1 VPKGLETGH
10 TGRVPRI
17 QAERIGLVKLGAIG
31 DVVNTL
37 PFANRLRAGYPGA
50 RISWVIAPLSH
61 ALLEGHPCVDE
72 FLVFDARQPASWP
85 GFVRELRARR
95 LELAIDLQRLIKSGM
110 ITRASGAQTRLGFDR
125 VRCKERSH
133 LFTNLRI
140 PPNPDPGVTLAQY
153 LEFADFLELPSQ
165 APTWNLPFTPFRAA
179 HPGERLVVLNLGA
192 SWSSK
197 LWPSERWCELARRLS
212 EGLGL
217 AVHLSGGR
225 EDRALAEEVVRVSGV
240 RVVSH
245 AGEFSLRET
254 AGLLAAAE
262 LVVSGDTG
270 PLHMAVALGRP
281 VVALFGAADPR
292 RTAPF
297 GQPESVVRHPVD
309 CSPCR
314 KRVCHVPGHP
324 CMRDLSTEM
333 VFSHAKAR
341 LAAPSGAA
349 LLH

>member
-1 VPKGLETGH
+1 M
-10 TGRVPRI
+10 PRI
-17 QAERIGLVKLGAIG
+17 PAERIGLVKLGAIG

-37 PFANRLRAGYPGA
+37 PFANRLRAGYPKA

-72 FLVFDARQPASWP
+72 FLVFDARQPSTWP

-95 LELAIDLQRLIKSGM
+95 FELAIDLQRLIKSGM
-110 ITRASGAQTRLGFDR
+110 ITRASGARTRLGFDR
-125 VRCKERSH
+125 ARCKERSH

-153 LEFADFLELPSQ
+153 LEFADFLQLPAQ
-165 APTWNLPFTPFRAA
+165 APTWNLPFTAFAGARA
-179 HPGERLVVLNLGA
+179 GEQRVVLNVGA
-192 SWSSK
+192 SWTSK
-197 LWPSERWCELARRLS
+197 LWANERWAELARRLT
-212 EGLGL
+212 EELGL
-217 AVHLSGGR
+217 AVHLSGGK
-225 EDRALAEEVVRVSGV
+225 EDRESAEAIARLAGV

-245 AGEFSLRET
+245 AGEFTLRET

-262 LVVSGDTG
+262 LVISGDTG

-297 GQPESVVRHPVD
+297 GQPDAVVRHPVE

-314 KRVCHVPGHP
+314 KRVCPVPGHP
-324 CMRDLSTEM
+324 CMRDLTAET
-333 VFSHAKAR
+333 VFAR
-341 LAAPSGAA
+341 ARSLLGARPGAA
-349 LLH
+349 LAH